1 MATILIVDDDRQIRT
16 MLVRALTFE
25 GFQVREAA
33 DGQEAD
39 QWLEG
44 GGIDVILLDIG
55 LPDRDGFKLL
65 ELWRGMYPNIPIL
78 MVTARD
84 DVEARVKGLDAGA
97 DDYIVKPFYLAELV
111 ARVRVALR
119 RTHTVQQEGRLA
131 YADLVMD
138 LKARRVR
145 RGEKEIELSGR
156 SFDLL
161 QFFLEHPG
169 QVLSKEQI
177 LNHIWGTDADV
188 DENSVE
194 VYIAHLRQKLEI
206 GGGKRLIHTVR
217 GVGYVLEDRS

>member
-33 DGQEAD
+33 DGQQAD

-65 ELWRGMYPNIPIL
+65 EQWRRMYPTIPIL

-194 VYIAHLRQKLEI
+194 VYIAHLRQKLEM

>member
-33 DGQEAD
+33 DGQQAD

-78 MVTARD
+78 MLTARD
-84 DVEARVKGLDAGA
+84 DVEARVKGLDAGE
-97 DDYIVKPFYLAELV
+97 DDYIIKPFYLAELV

>member
-33 DGQEAD
+33 DGQQAD

-65 ELWRGMYPNIPIL
+65 ELWRGMYPTIPIL